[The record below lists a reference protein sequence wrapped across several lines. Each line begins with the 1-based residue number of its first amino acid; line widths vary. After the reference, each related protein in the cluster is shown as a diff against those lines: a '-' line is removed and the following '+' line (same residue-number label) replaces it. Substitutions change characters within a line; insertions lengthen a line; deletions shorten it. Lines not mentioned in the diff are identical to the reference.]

1 MECDGSTA
9 TGRAEDNL
17 AAPQEP
23 DARGEAATPPEAL
36 AAGLSVQQ
44 AGTKRSE
51 LSPEALREV
60 KEDRFLQATLRVRV
74 NDGFFPN
81 CVFLPKTME
90 ECRREGQPPRMR
102 IELVQE
108 ILIEMT
114 QILWANKSGN
124 LFRAAAEAFHKISDD
139 TYTKYLPTETRAE
152 SAAAVQ
158 EQLVNYTVLLLTCLE
173 LFELEDTPPTAA
185 VRQMRLAAV
194 AAIGVAT
201 SAFVEPAFVPH
212 SVVDSTSMPM
222 KSLQESPGSGEG
234 GPLEAAFGPAVDG
247 LFAAL
252 TERGVGGYKSPAVGA
267 IRLLSSFKPIA
278 SVITRRSCF
287 LPPFAPPLPTAQ
299 PGFFLQEESLLGR
312 LLSFTPLDGPVLPVR
327 SRSSA
332 ADFGLKGFVRGNGV
346 AALVRVL
353 GGIGRSLAAQPLFL
367 LKEISIALVCTAEH
381 LRFTALLASN
391 EARAKAAHA
400 HLMMQQHTPE
410 SADPLH
416 AFLLKAQGQNSF
428 GFLVNVFHVLLL
440 LVDPIKTE
448 RMFVSVTHGGDVL
461 RPRSAKTLAFSHAR
475 HLLGL
480 CCGCLLGLPRA
491 SVAAVTSVGFAMAY
505 ARSIFEVS
513 PFYAT
518 CGSAEDS
525 ARLLVSG
532 PLRREALL
540 GEDETVAFA
549 RKFYAQIA
557 AQDADAKFTTEVFWL
572 AIRAVRLC
580 FNARRCVHPQAFF
593 ASQNHLPFCGCAM
606 LQQQQALPYHRA
618 SCCPVVFFSAVLAS
632 LSTCGG
638 WSTSSS
644 AMTAE
649 CNKTLPNTGASSLNS
664 WGGVRLYWHF
674 AHLFCSWLLGCMYTY
689 TADGKEDS
697 KATGLLN
704 AQKWRAA
711 ALLTQLP
718 PGGAAS
724 PAKPS
729 PQFALLPSGIV
740 DDLMLSI
747 RHMAE
752 LQAFYSGLR
761 GGQGGE
767 VSPCSSMDAELVAAT
782 CIAVMGSPGFF
793 RSVHTRCDGVAR
805 RVGVSVCF
813 LSSACRTLHRLFL
826 LDEFRCRLEALPVAK
841 NFLLPAL
848 VEVFIDSERGSYYDR
863 INFRIPIVDMLS
875 RLLAHNEYTGNMR
888 LLAEAYPEKFLHMV
902 HLLLNDIATLV
913 DQAMEALV
921 EIRKRQLDGRDR
933 EESATPGQGSNVS
946 ANADATAGAASSR
959 ASAGGS
965 RGAPSA
971 SGEESDAD
979 EMADSL
985 EGRSTLEREPW
996 RRLQSTARD
1005 LCSLGHSACAL
1016 FTLLSRHC
1024 GTVIS
1029 GSSSILPQA
1038 VTTLD
1043 CCLDHL
1049 VGPRCLQLKVNSMET
1064 YNFRPKDWLSKAD
1077 KTNGDAITGEILR
1090 DGRYYKHANIAK
1102 ACRIARR
1109 EGLMA
1114 PSLLNEFY
1122 LLVKRLA
1129 EVEETGKGL
1138 DLDEVPAEYLDPIM
1152 ADLMQDPVLLPSSK
1166 VIMDRRN
1173 IERHL
1178 MSDPSDPFNRAPLTR
1193 EQLVPQPELKKEIEA
1208 FLESKNAAA
1217 LATKPV
1223 GQ

>member
-185 VRQMRLAAV
+185 MAVHFREFLEGVFPTAFMLKLIAA
-194 AAIGVAT
+194 
-201 SAFVEPAFVPH
+201 
-212 SVVDSTSMPM
+212 
-222 KSLQESPGSGEG
+222 LQESPGSGEG

-312 LLSFTPLDGPVLPVR
+312 LLSFTPLDGPVLPKGQQSTVQR
-327 SRSSA
+327 IFAGGQALAPTYLQNAIQGMRL
-332 ADFGLKGFVRGNGV
+332 DLQNITDIDNQILKNICRAGKAERH
-346 AALVRVL
+346 RVL
-353 GGIGRSLAAQPLFL
+353 QWFAA
-367 LKEISIALVCTAEH
+367 V
-381 LRFTALLASN
+381 LASN

-448 RMFVSVTHGGDVL
+448 R
-461 RPRSAKTLAFSHAR
+461 
-475 HLLGL
+475 
-480 CCGCLLGLPRA
+480 
-491 SVAAVTSVGFAMAY
+491 
-505 ARSIFEVS
+505 IFEVS

-580 FNARRCVHPQAFF
+580 FNSCVAEYMRWMEHFQQRHDGGMQQNSPEYRSIIAELLGWRALLLHPR
-593 ASQNHLPFCGCAM
+593 FC
-606 LQQQQALPYHRA
+606 
-618 SCCPVVFFSAVLAS
+618 S
-632 LSTCGG
+632 
-638 WSTSSS
+638 
-644 AMTAE
+644 
-649 CNKTLPNTGASSLNS
+649 
-664 WGGVRLYWHF
+664 LYWHF

-793 RSVHTRCDGVAR
+793 RSVHTRCDG
-805 RVGVSVCF
+805 
-813 LSSACRTLHRLFL
+813 ACRTLHRLFL

-1064 YNFRPKDWLSKAD
+1064 YNFRPKDWLSKVLESFVYLLQAD